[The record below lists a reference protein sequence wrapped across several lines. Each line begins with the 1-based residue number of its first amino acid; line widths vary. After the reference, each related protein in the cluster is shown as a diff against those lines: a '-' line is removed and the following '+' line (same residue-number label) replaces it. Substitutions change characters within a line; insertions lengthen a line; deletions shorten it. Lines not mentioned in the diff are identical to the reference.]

1 MLNTLAW
8 QHVRRGISARWSG
21 ELRIEI
27 SHLQRSSLS
36 ADLRPQRSASTSER
50 GWLPQPRSHAV
61 ARTPC
66 SSPHFGPS
74 RRSDLSQNG
83 YPETRNTSD
92 ISSDNDTIRA
102 SPREAAARADDGRA
116 AAPSAGGFP
125 DANFHLDQGR
135 IASQSFE
142 NEHLPVIGG
151 CIDIGQ
157 GKEKGGGKGKKGPLS
172 AQQLVFRN
180 LCGNFAKNEHF
191 LFCLKRN
198 RKKVRPSEMGAD
210 FLNFKE

>member
-8 QHVRRGISARWSG
+8 QHVRRGIGARWSG

-61 ARTPC
+61 ARTPY

-83 YPETRNTSD
+83 YAPFLSFSKHARKFKKRKKRKKNWEKKRALRKTRIYNYYVPTKRSRCKAQVTPHCGEARWRRCGSARHRFTAQNFGIRTLDAARDCRIPTSD
-92 ISSDNDTIRA
+92 LFRWLKAQSNSTASS
-102 SPREAAARADDGRA
+102 
-116 AAPSAGGFP
+116 
-125 DANFHLDQGR
+125 
-135 IASQSFE
+135 
-142 NEHLPVIGG
+142 
-151 CIDIGQ
+151 
-157 GKEKGGGKGKKGPLS
+157 
-172 AQQLVFRN
+172 
-180 LCGNFAKNEHF
+180 
-191 LFCLKRN
+191 
-198 RKKVRPSEMGAD
+198 
-210 FLNFKE
+210 